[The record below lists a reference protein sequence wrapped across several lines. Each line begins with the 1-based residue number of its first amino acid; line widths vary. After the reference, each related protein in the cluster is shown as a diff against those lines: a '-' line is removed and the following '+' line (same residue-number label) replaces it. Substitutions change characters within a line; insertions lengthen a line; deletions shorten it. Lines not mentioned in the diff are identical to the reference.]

1 RVLHHV
7 TLEIDPSDLG
17 RAAEFWALLG
27 FTRVDPP
34 DDLAG
39 RFSWFEREGTQIHLA
54 QVGDPEATPRGHT
67 AVVAPEFDRTVDR
80 LAESGFEVAP
90 KRERWGSARAEAI
103 APGGHRI
110 ELMASPP
117 PG

>member
-1 RVLHHV
+1 M

-17 RAAEFWALLG
+17 RASEFWALLG
-27 FTRVDPP
+27 FARVDPP
-34 DDLAG
+34 EDLAD
-39 RFSWFEREGTQIHLA
+39 RFSWFERDGTQIHLA
-54 QVGDPEATPRGHT
+54 HVSDPGATPHGHS
-67 AVVAPEFDRTVDR
+67 AVIAPEFKQTVER
-80 LAESGFEVAP
+80 LTESGFEVAP

-117 PG
+117 RPR